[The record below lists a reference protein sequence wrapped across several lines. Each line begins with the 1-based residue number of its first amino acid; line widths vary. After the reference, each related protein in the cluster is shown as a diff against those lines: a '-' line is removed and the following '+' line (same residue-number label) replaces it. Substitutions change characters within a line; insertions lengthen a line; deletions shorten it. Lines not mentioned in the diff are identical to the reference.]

1 MSTLSHLREL
11 NAALED
17 WERYQGVSLK
27 ELEVDR
33 DKRNMVLYAML
44 VCIQATIDI
53 ASHLIAE
60 KGLSKPA
67 TYRESFEIL
76 GKSGLIDEELASEL
90 SDLAGFR
97 NILVHVYWG
106 LDLEEVYGVLKND
119 LRVLRAFSDEMRK
132 MLRQ

>member
-33 DKRNMVLYAML
+33 DKRNMVLHAML
-44 VCIQATIDI
+44 VSIQATIDI